1 MSELVKERVLRS
13 LGEIRVG
20 SSPTSHNVLVRSSR
34 AAHTLRIG
42 RPRGLVRLKHRNSM
56 RLGLEEHPLERIG
69 HLHTAFCCGNLG
81 LLLKPFACIAFGLND
96 DGLHLKM

>member
-1 MSELVKERVLRS
+1 
-13 LGEIRVG
+13 
-20 SSPTSHNVLVRSSR
+20 
-34 AAHTLRIG
+34 
-42 RPRGLVRLKHRNSM
+42 M

-69 HLHTAFCCGNLG
+69 HLLPAFCCGNLR